1 MKLFDEIN
9 HFINI
14 KNIERSIF
22 DILSLY
28 DQKIEN
34 IECLKLIDQLISK
47 IKEAICIYQKTK
59 NESLYNII
67 DNDFVTL
74 KDLFE
79 EYKKEVYPLFS
90 VKSLMLLSTLK
101 ENELHSVYK
110 YLTIFN
116 NEIRFESIINSLT
129 FAVFKTIDYIDD
141 DSFKQKIKDFLNNNT
156 LTEPVFEAIISSIKK
171 IKKEKTNDQLDKE
184 YLKLIAVYF
193 YYLYKP
199 TINKSSN

>member
-193 YYLYKP
+193 YYLYKEG
-199 TINKSSN
+199 K

>member
-14 KNIERSIF
+14 KNIERNIF

-156 LTEPVFEAIISSIKK
+156 LTEPVFESIISSIKK

-193 YYLYKP
+193 YYLYKEG
-199 TINKSSN
+199 K